1 MTVRTTPI
9 AAFARARLRGRR
21 GLSRLLSA
29 LLARLAWLLRP
40 PLLRLRL
47 RACATGWSVL
57 AVAAGLQPWSAP
69 QAQTLPPPPPARV
82 GLPNECIPGAC
93 GPNVRFNPVGS
104 VTVNA
109 TPNALT
115 INQTSSTAVLNWQNF
130 NIAGGNTVTFRQPDA
145 NSVALNRIHDPNVSR
160 IDGNL
165 LANGQIYLVN
175 PNGLLF
181 GSTARV
187 DVGGLIA
194 STLNIADDR
203 IRSGLLSDPRVAI
216 PVFSGGLG
224 NDAANPAGR
233 IDVFN
238 GAQIFA
244 AGRDQNGTVVRAGNV
259 FLFAPEINNAGSI
272 QVDAG
277 GQVIFAAG
285 QRIFLTGSN
294 TPTLR
299 GLLVEVGEG
308 GAVTHSGD
316 ITSARGNVTLL
327 GMAVNQAGRISATS
341 ALRENGSIRLIARQ
355 VGNDGSAP
363 LGFTQPE
370 PTYFLQV
377 GRAGQVNVA
386 SGSHTEVVLD
396 TTDRA
401 TAPLNDAFAAQARSS
416 ITVEAGQ
423 VQIGG
428 NGSPGATVL
437 QARGGDVTI
446 SARRGVSTVGLPGQI
461 LSTEDRAATVRIG
474 SDVKIDVSGERDVAV
489 DGARNFVY
497 IDRLTSS
504 DLRDAPSQRD
514 GFLRGQGVYVNVSQD
529 HPFIDLSSR
538 RGAVAGTQAER
549 NATAGT
555 IAIRAEGAV
564 DVASGAVF
572 DISGGSTITSTASG
586 RTSQLI
592 DENGR
597 IVDIMQANA
606 NARYVGFSD
615 TFTRDVDAPREGV
628 SSSTRFDAPRSTVV
642 GGFSEGKAAGTVE
655 IIAPRG
661 TLAARIDAD
670 TVSGTRQRTTPPA
683 GGTLR
688 IGGTG
693 DNSTLD
699 GQTEISR
706 AHVLIAND
714 TVTAAGALTPEQR
727 DRLIAVD
734 AKLLGAGRVTQ
745 VAVVS
750 DGMVKLAQDAPLDLG
765 AFGSLSVDA
774 NAVEI
779 GASVTAAG
787 GSVRIAERPLSSND
801 AQGVRREARN
811 LVDAADRGTVRFG
824 VGVTLDTAGRFSND
838 SLLGP
843 QEQSTT
849 PIVRN
854 GGSIDISGRRV
865 DLSTVTRLAVDA
877 GAVVNRNG
885 SLSGGRAGTIS
896 LRGSETSS
904 GLGISN
910 DTGSLVLG
918 ANFEQRISGFGFSAG
933 GGLSIVAPRLQIGG
947 ASAAGETGVTTTLFD
962 RGFETFT
969 LRGTDSLRVAL
980 GAVVKPSLRRLVA
993 APDAR
998 LAASGSPI
1006 TSVATADAP
1015 LPTQQRGASVNLV
1028 SDLSTGQVS
1037 IEPGAQIDVGS
1048 GGQVTLAAG
1057 QRILVDGRLQAS
1069 AGTVRMSLSATPLTG
1084 ATATVENFADR
1095 VIHLGSQAQV
1105 DVSGVSTVQTDAR
1118 GLRRGEV
1125 LDGGTVI
1132 MNAPL
1137 GTVAID
1143 AGATI
1148 RANGTVDA
1156 VDVGP
1161 NGAATRIEAASAGG
1175 TVALAAQN
1183 GLLVD
1188 GVIEARGGAIGAAGG
1203 NLSVQLSGLAPD
1215 QKVPGV
1221 SIEAQLLDAL
1231 YSQDRVLTI
1240 GAQGTPLPG
1249 LGAGFEL
1256 GQIAG
1261 RARVRASLVNGSGF
1275 DRVWLSAS
1283 NVIEAPQSQALVTRG
1298 ALVLESQVLRTGDNA
1313 TLSLNAPTV
1322 AIGFGPR
1329 NVQPGAGVD
1338 AAARGGSGRLQIDA
1352 RNVDLVGD
1360 LTLQGMSQVD
1370 VRAADDL
1377 RLRGGGSPTDVRPR
1391 GSLTASADINITA
1404 AQVYP
1409 VTQTDYTLRVVD
1421 RPAGTIRVAASG
1433 SAPVDPLSAAGSVTF
1448 SAPNYVQTGRVVA
1461 PHGAIVVQADNTV
1474 QIAPTA
1480 ELSVA
1485 GNAVVPYGAVFNR
1498 SVWSYSNNPAA
1509 TGAVLASPGGATLP
1523 DKRIDIAGRSVDVA
1537 PGARIDIGGGGELL
1551 GAEFVA
1557 GPGGSINVTQN
1568 FVPTAP
1574 GAATTQRNALF
1585 ALVPSRGTSL
1595 APFDPLVMADLTTN
1609 AAALTNAGTSAAAG
1623 SNASTLAYGSTIT
1636 IGPGG
1641 PVPAGTYTVMPPR
1654 YALLPGAVAVEPV
1667 AGLRDMDAARVIRE
1681 ASGTT
1686 IVAGRLGNA
1695 DAGTQTAR
1703 WSGFRIYTRE
1713 QFGRLAEFQTYGA
1726 SAFFGAAAQVAGQPA
1741 PRLPVDAGAL
1751 SVAADQLR
1759 FAPSID
1765 AAPAAGGRGAQVALA
1780 APSLTVSASAAVI
1793 PDAPQAEVTLSAAA
1807 LDALQAESLILGARA
1822 ERDGDGNLTLSRGA
1836 QRVAVAAGA
1845 QLRAGEVLLTGSESV
1860 EVSSG
1865 ARIEARASAP
1875 VTPRINLTGDGAALL
1890 VANADDVPALVRS
1903 GASAAGTAT
1912 RGDLTIADSAR
1923 LAGTAVLFDGTREQ
1937 RFAPSVAVNARSV
1950 GLSGAVVNF
1959 GDVPIGTAG
1968 LTLTNTLLAQF
1979 ATAERFTI
1987 RSASGFNFFGTA
1999 TLGTVDATGAPT
2011 LRGLTLDGGAL
2022 TGQGSNGNTATL
2034 TAGQVTLRNTAG
2046 TTASLPGGGQGA
2058 LVINAVGGAGAPGDI
2073 VLGEGRIE
2081 VSGFNEVR
2089 LRAQAAPSAAGGTI
2103 RFEGSGRLDV
2113 SGAVQLSAAQVTA
2126 TSAAD
2131 HGVTASGALA
2141 LLANGSASA
2150 ERPADLGAT
2159 LAFEGR
2165 RVDVSGRIVAPSG
2178 AVTLRATGSD
2188 AGDDV
2193 VLGSGALIDVA
2204 GTTQTFGT
2212 TQADASAGGVALAS
2226 ASGSVR
2232 QEAGARLDL
2241 RGAGRSG
2248 DAGALSIS
2256 ATRGTVELSG
2266 EVATARGS
2274 EANGA
2279 RVTIDVGR
2287 LPDLA
2292 AVTTALTAGAGDAP
2306 ARSVTVRARSG
2317 NTQLGADQ
2325 RIDAAEI
2332 IIAADGSDGATRP
2345 ADGQV
2350 RIDGTLDASGARG
2363 GRVELHARDQ
2373 VALGATARITAA
2385 ATQASE
2391 EGGSVLLSARV
2402 HEAAAARPALDA
2414 IVISEG
2420 AQVDVGATV
2429 AALNGT
2435 MTLRSARVGNDVAI
2449 ATLPSSYLQGAR
2461 QEVVEAVVIANLT
2474 GNLSLSPSGAA
2485 TAANPLPGLRT
2496 ALSDYMSAANRAAM
2510 AARLNR
2516 GGTAGFS
2523 LRPGLEIRTPG
2534 DITLAT
2540 ALDFTAGLV
2549 TGDTGS
2555 PFQWRYGGNTLAGS
2569 DPGALTL
2576 RAGGNI
2582 NITQLLTD
2590 GVTGSASGTTPTLR
2604 PFAAGDSW
2612 RVQLTAGADRSAAS
2626 AATTVGS
2633 SGNVTI
2639 GANGAVRTGTG
2650 RIDIA
2655 AANDITLA
2663 SQTSVI
2669 FSAGVA
2675 SVAGPAFTSAQ
2686 VTSLNPPP
2694 LFTQHGGGVRLTA
2707 GRDIGSTSGST
2718 QLVNEW
2724 LWRVGDLDD
2733 SGGFST
2739 GTLTAWWVNVG
2750 RFQQGVGALGGGDLS
2765 MRAGRDINRVGASV
2779 PTNAFMQAQTAA
2791 ADPTVVTGYALAERN
2806 GGSLDVSAGRRLSG
2820 GTYYAQRG
2828 DLTLR
2833 AGEIE
2838 GSAAS
2843 DQLRVALGN
2852 NRADVQAIG
2861 NARVV
2866 VAFNPT
2872 WAAPATA
2879 QITGGGN
2886 AITPRNVAFATYGED
2901 SALSVRSLTGDV
2913 SFGGS
2918 LSSVYGAQLSA
2929 NTADRRPFL
2938 IAPSTVDLVSFS
2950 GDTQIGGSVLMFPD
2964 ANGQLRMLAD
2974 GSIGGSG
2981 AIVMSDLDPSTLPNA
2996 RAPATLAEQRALFAA
3011 SGALGSFDL
3020 ATTARHA
3027 GTPQPLHVADTEPV
3041 HVVARTGSI
3050 EAVTFDLP
3058 KFAEFS
3064 AGQNIG
3070 NGARLLVQN
3079 ANAESITRIS
3089 AGGDID
3095 FSASGGSATDFSIEI
3110 RGAGAAEVLAG
3121 GAISLGTGGGIVSRG
3136 NLANAFLPEAGAS
3149 LVVAA
3154 GLGRGA
3160 DGFAR
3165 APDYANA
3172 LRQFIRYDAFAA
3184 AGTDA
3189 IELNAS
3195 VLEDKFDAAV
3205 RDLLQR
3211 ALANRAAIDDPNSAI
3226 SRELAALSP
3235 LQLQRA
3241 AITLVTQVQR
3251 VANERFVATVN
3262 TDTFAAGYVALADL
3276 FPRIQ
3281 DHAQG
3286 LRQFVLSNPFDAV
3299 ANAQAL
3305 REQVLAALPD
3315 TIAQVLRLGL
3325 ADPTAVNDPR
3335 SAFSRA
3341 LAGLSDEALSSGG
3354 RELLASTLQVGGTAL
3369 DALRAAGRVDPGQGT
3384 PFARGLTD
3392 LAAAYSPAGAVGAN
3406 DISLVFS
3413 QIKAEQSGDVTLFA
3427 PRGGVLVGQG
3437 NPPAGAIEKRPDQL
3451 GILTLGSGDVFGAV
3465 RDNFDVFRSRVF
3477 TIAGGDIQLWSSL
3490 GNIDAGRG
3498 PRDVTV
3504 APPPRLSIGPDGSV
3518 TFDVTASVSGS
3529 GIGALRTRTE
3539 QPPSDIR
3546 LIAPRGFIDA
3556 GEAGIRADAGTV
3568 TLGTNIVLNAGNISA
3583 GGGVAGGAVVV
3594 APVAPV
3600 PSSSVSN
3607 QATKALEETQ
3617 RTAAAQQKEAEER
3630 AEKERR
3636 KRVRGEFIRFGD
3648 D

>member
-1 MTVRTTPI
+1 MTVRTTPSAPASRI
-9 AAFARARLRGRR
+9 RRRGRR
-21 GLSRLLSA
+21 GLSRLLCA

-40 PLLRLRL
+40 PVLRLRL
-47 RACATGWSVL
+47 RAGAAGWSLL
-57 AVAAGLQPWSAP
+57 AVAAGLQPWSAV
-69 QAQTLPPPPPARV
+69 QAQTVPPVPAPRV
-82 GLPNECIPGAC
+82 GLPNECIPGVC
-93 GPNVRFNPVGS
+93 GPNVRFNPVGG
-104 VTVNA
+104 VTLNA
-109 TPNALT
+109 TSNALT
-115 INQTSSTAVLNWQNF
+115 INQTTGTAVLNWQNF
-130 NIAGGNTVTFRQPDA
+130 NIANGNTVTFRQPDA
-145 NSVALNRIHDPNVSR
+145 NSVALNRIYDPNVSR

-165 LANGQIYLVN
+165 FANGQIYLIN

-194 STLNIADDR
+194 STLNVSDER
-203 IRSGLLSDPRVAI
+203 IRSGLLSDPRVAS
-216 PVFSGGLG
+216 PVFRSGLEE
-224 NDAANPAGR
+224 NSAANPNGR
-233 IDVFN
+233 IDIFS

-244 AGRDQNGTVVRAGNV
+244 AGRDQDGTVIRAGNV

-308 GAVTHSGD
+308 GTVTHSGE
-316 ITSARGNVTLL
+316 ISSARGNVTLM

-355 VGNDGSAP
+355 VGNDGSSP

-377 GRAGQVNVA
+377 GRTGQVNVA
-386 SGSHTEVVLD
+386 SGSRTEVVLD
-396 TTDRA
+396 ATDRA
-401 TAPLNDAFAAQARSS
+401 TAPLNDTFAAQARSS
-416 ITVEAGQ
+416 ITVEGGQ

-428 NGSPGATVL
+428 SGSPGATLL
-437 QARGGDVTI
+437 QARGGDITV
-446 SARRGVSTVGLPGQI
+446 SARRAVAAIGSSGQI
-461 LSTEDRAATVRIG
+461 LGTENETATVNVG
-474 SDVKIDVSGERDVAV
+474 SDAKIDVSGERDVAV

-497 IDRLTSS
+497 IERLTSS
-504 DLRDAPSQRD
+504 DLRDAPTQRD
-514 GFLRGQGVYVNVSQD
+514 GFLRGQGVHVNVAQD

-555 IAIRAEGAV
+555 IAIRAEGSV

-572 DISGGSTITSTASG
+572 DVSGGSTITSTASG

-597 IVDIMQANA
+597 IVDITQASA
-606 NARYVGFSD
+606 DARYVGFAD
-615 TFTRDVDAPREGV
+615 TFTRDLNAPREGV
-628 SSSTRFDAPRSTVV
+628 SSSTRFDAPRSALV
-642 GGFSEGKAAGTVE
+642 GGFTEGKAAGTVE

-661 TLAARIDAD
+661 TLGAQIVAD
-670 TVSGTRQRTTPPA
+670 TVTGTQQRGAPPA

-693 DNSTLD
+693 DNSNLD
-699 GQTEISR
+699 GVAEISR

-714 TVTAAGALTPEQR
+714 TVTAAGALTSDQR
-727 DRLIAVD
+727 NRLIAVD
-734 AKLLGAGRVTQ
+734 AKLLGAGRVTK

-750 DGMVKLAQDAPLDLG
+750 DGMVKLAGDTPLDLG
-765 AFGSLSVDA
+765 AYGSLSVDA
-774 NAVEI
+774 NAVEV

-787 GSVRIAERPLSSND
+787 GSIRIAERPLSSND

-824 VGVTLDTAGRFSND
+824 VGVTLDTSGRFSND
-838 SLLGP
+838 SLLPP
-843 QEQSTT
+843 QALPTT
-849 PIVRN
+849 PVVRN

-877 GAVVNRNG
+877 GASVNRSG
-885 SLSGGRAGTIS
+885 SVSGGRAGTIA

-904 GLGISN
+904 GLGIAS
-910 DTGSLVLG
+910 DPGSLVLG
-918 ANFEQRISGFGFSAG
+918 AGFEQRISGFGFSAG
-933 GGLSIVAPRLQIGG
+933 GGISIVAPRVQIGG
-947 ASAAGETGVTTTLFD
+947 AASLGETGVSAALFD

-980 GAVVKPSLRRLVA
+980 GAVIKPSLRRLVA
-993 APDAR
+993 DPDVR
-998 LAASGSPI
+998 LAASG
-1006 TSVATADAP
+1006 TSIMAVARAEGP
-1015 LPTQQRGASVNLV
+1015 LPTQQRGASVSLV
-1028 SDLSTGQVS
+1028 SDLPGGQIS

-1048 GGQVTLAAG
+1048 GGQVALTAG
-1057 QRILVDGRLQAS
+1057 RQILVDGSIRAA
-1069 AGTVRMSLSATPLTG
+1069 AGNVRMSLNSTSLTG
-1084 ATATVENFADR
+1084 ATATAENFAGR
-1095 VIHLGSQAQV
+1095 VIHLGGQAQV

-1118 GLRRGEV
+1118 GLRRGDV
-1125 LDGGTVI
+1125 LDAGNVVLS
-1132 MNAPL
+1132 APL

-1148 RANGTVDA
+1148 RANGTADA
-1156 VDVGP
+1156 IDVGP
-1161 NGAATRIEAASAGG
+1161 NGATTRIDAASAGG

-1188 GVIEARGGAIGAAGG
+1188 GTIEARGGAIGAAGG
-1203 NLSVQLSGLAPD
+1203 NLSVQLSGLTPD
-1215 QKVPGV
+1215 QKTVGN
-1221 SIEAQLLDAL
+1221 IEQPLLDAL
-1231 YSQDRVLTI
+1231 YSQDRVLTL
-1240 GAQGTPLPG
+1240 GAPGAPLPG
-1249 LGAGFEL
+1249 LGSDFEL
-1256 GQIAG
+1256 AQIAG
-1261 RARVRASLVNGSGF
+1261 RARVKASLVNGSGF
-1275 DRVWLSAS
+1275 DRVWLSSS
-1283 NVIEAPQSQALVTRG
+1283 NVIETPQSQSLVTRG

-1329 NVQPGAGVD
+1329 SAPPGPGVD
-1338 AAARGGSGRLQIDA
+1338 AAVRGGSGRLQIDA

-1370 VRAADDL
+1370 IRAADDL
-1377 RLRGGGSPTDVRPR
+1377 RLRGGGSPTDLRPQ
-1391 GSLTASADINITA
+1391 GSLTASADINLTA

-1409 VTQTDYTLRVVD
+1409 VTQTDYTMRVID

-1433 SAPVDPLSAAGSVTF
+1433 NAPLDPLSAAGSVTF

-1461 PHGAIVVQADNTV
+1461 PHGAITVQAGDAV

-1485 GNAVVPYGAVFNR
+1485 GNALVPYGAVFNR
-1498 SVWSYSNNPAA
+1498 SAWSYSNNPAA
-1509 TGAVLASPGGATLP
+1509 IDAVLASPGGATLP
-1523 DKRIDIAGRSVDVA
+1523 DKRIDIAGRNVDIA

-1557 GPGGSINVTQN
+1557 GPGGSTNVSLN

-1574 GAATTQRNALF
+1574 GASTTQRNPLF
-1585 ALVPSRGTSL
+1585 ALVPARGTSL
-1595 APFDPLVMADLTTN
+1595 APFDPLIMSDLTTN
-1609 AAALTNAGTSAAAG
+1609 AAALSNAGTAAASG
-1623 SNASTLAYGSTIT
+1623 ANASTLAYGSSIT

-1641 PVPAGTYTVMPPR
+1641 PIPAGTYTVMPPR

-1667 AGLRDMDAARVIRE
+1667 AGLRDIDPARAIQEAA
-1681 ASGTT
+1681 GTT

-1695 DAGTQTAR
+1695 DAGTQAAR
-1703 WSGFRIYTRE
+1703 WSGFRIYTRQ
-1713 QFGRLAEFQTYGA
+1713 QFDRLAEFQTYGA

-1751 SVAADQLR
+1751 SVAADALR
-1759 FAPSID
+1759 FGPSID
-1765 AAPAAGGRGAQVALA
+1765 AAPAAGGRGAELAIA
-1780 APSLTVSASAAVI
+1780 APSLTVAAGAAPV
-1793 PDAPQAEVTLSAAA
+1793 PDAPRTDVTLSATA

-1822 ERDGDGNLTLSRGA
+1822 ERDDAGNLTLTRTA
-1836 QRVAVAAGA
+1836 QRVSVEAGA
-1845 QLRAGEVLLTGSESV
+1845 QLRAGEVLLAASDSV
-1860 EVSSG
+1860 EVGSG
-1865 ARIEARASAP
+1865 ARIGARGEAP
-1875 VTPRINLTGDGAALL
+1875 TTPRIDLTGDGAALL
-1890 VANADDVPALVRS
+1890 VSNANDVPALVRS
-1903 GASAAGTAT
+1903 GASPAGTAA

-1923 LAGTAVLFDGTREQ
+1923 LEGDAVLFDGTREQ
-1937 RFAPSVAVNARSV
+1937 RFAPSVALSARSV

-1959 GDVPIGTAG
+1959 GDVPTGTAG
-1968 LTLTNTLLAQF
+1968 LTLTNALLAQF
-1979 ATAERFTI
+1979 GSAERFTI
-1987 RSASGFNFFGTA
+1987 RSASGFNFFGNA
-1999 TLGTVDATGAPT
+1999 TLGAVDATGAPT
-2011 LRGLTLDGGAL
+2011 LRGLTLDGSAL
-2022 TGQGSNGNTATL
+2022 TGRGGSDSTATL
-2034 TAGQVTLRNTAG
+2034 TAGQVTLRNSAG
-2046 TTASLPGGGQGA
+2046 STASAPGDGQGA
-2058 LVINAVGGAGAPGDI
+2058 LVINAVGGDGAAGDI
-2073 VLGEGRIE
+2073 VLGEGRIA
-2081 VSGFNEVR
+2081 VSGFNDAT
-2089 LRAQAAPSAAGGTI
+2089 LRAQPAPTAPGGNI

-2113 SGAVQLSAAQVTA
+2113 SGAVQLAAAQVTA
-2126 TSAAD
+2126 ATAAD
-2131 HGVTASGALA
+2131 HGVSATGALNLVASGAA
-2141 LLANGSASA
+2141 GA
-2150 ERPADLGAT
+2150 ERPAELGAT
-2159 LAFEGR
+2159 LTFEGR

-2178 AVTLRATGSD
+2178 VVTLRATGGAAS
-2188 AGDDV
+2188 DDV
-2193 VLGSGALIDVA
+2193 VLADGALVDVA
-2204 GTTQTFGT
+2204 GTTQTFANT
-2212 TQADASAGGVALAS
+2212 RADASAGGIALS
-2226 ASGSVR
+2226 STSGAVR

-2241 RGAGRSG
+2241 RGAGSRG
-2248 DAGALSIS
+2248 DAGSLVIEA
-2256 ATRGTVELSG
+2256 ARGTVNLAG
-2266 EVATARGS
+2266 EVATAPGS
-2274 EANGA
+2274 DANGA
-2279 RVTIDVGR
+2279 RIAVDAGR

-2292 AVTTALTAGAGDAP
+2292 AVTHALTTGAEGAS
-2306 ARSVTVRARSG
+2306 ARSVSVRVRNG
-2317 NTQLGADQ
+2317 DTQLDVDQ
-2325 RIDAAEI
+2325 RIDAHEI
-2332 IIAADGSDGATRP
+2332 VIAADGGESATRP

-2350 RIDGTLDASGARG
+2350 RVDGRLDAGGVRG
-2363 GRVELHARDQ
+2363 GRVEVHARDQ
-2373 VALGATARITAA
+2373 VALGATARIDATA
-2385 ATQASE
+2385 TGEGE
-2391 EGGSVLLSARV
+2391 EGGSVLMSAGV
-2402 HEAAAARPALDA
+2402 HENAAARPALDA
-2414 IVISEG
+2414 IVISDG
-2420 AQVDVGATV
+2420 AQVNVGGTS

-2435 MTLRSARVGNDVAI
+2435 VTLRSARVGNDVAI
-2449 ATLPSSYLQGAR
+2449 AALPSSYLQGAR
-2461 QEVVEAVVIANLT
+2461 QEVIEAVVLANLT
-2474 GNLSLSPSGAA
+2474 GNLSLSPSGASS
-2485 TAANPLPGLRT
+2485 AANPLPGLRT
-2496 ALSDYMSAANRAAM
+2496 TLSDYMSAANRAAM
-2510 AARLNR
+2510 TARLNR
-2516 GGTAGFS
+2516 TGAAAFS

-2534 DITLAT
+2534 DINLAA
-2540 ALDFTAGLV
+2540 ALDFAAGLV
-2549 TGDTGS
+2549 PGDTGS
-2555 PFQWRYGGNTLAGS
+2555 PFQWRYGGDTLAAS

-2576 RAGGNI
+2576 RAGGSINI
-2582 NITQLLTD
+2582 NQLLTD
-2590 GVTGSASGTTPTLR
+2590 GVTGTATGTSPTLR
-2604 PFAAGDSW
+2604 PFATGESW
-2612 RVQLTAGADRSAAS
+2612 RYQLTAGADRTAANA
-2626 AATTVGS
+2626 AATTGT
-2633 SGNVTI
+2633 SGNVAV
-2639 GANGAVRTGTG
+2639 GASGAVRTGTG

-2663 SQTSVI
+2663 SATSVI

-2675 SVAGPAFTSAQ
+2675 TVNGPTFTNPQ
-2686 VTSLNPPP
+2686 VTALSPPP
-2694 LFTQHGGGVRLTA
+2694 QFTQHGGSVRLAA
-2707 GRDIGSTSGST
+2707 GRDITSTSGTT

-2733 SGGFST
+2733 SGSFAA
-2739 GTLTAWWVNVG
+2739 GTPTAWWVNVG

-2765 MRAGRDINRVGASV
+2765 INAGRDINRVGASV
-2779 PTNAFMQAQTAA
+2779 PTNAFMQPLGDP
-2791 ADPTVVTGYALAERN
+2791 ADPATGYVLAERN
-2806 GGSLDVSAGRRLSG
+2806 GGALDVRAGRRLSG
-2820 GTYYAQRG
+2820 GILYAQRG
-2828 DLTLR
+2828 DFSVR
-2833 AGEIE
+2833 AGEID
-2838 GSAAS
+2838 GTVAS
-2843 DQLRVALGN
+2843 DQLRLALGN
-2852 NRADVQAIG
+2852 NRADVQAHG
-2861 NARVV
+2861 DARVV

-2872 WAAPATA
+2872 WASPAAA

-2886 AITPRNVAFATYGED
+2886 ANTPRNVAFATYGKD
-2901 SALSVRSLTGDV
+2901 SAVSVRSQTGDV

-2918 LSSVYGAQLSA
+2918 LSSVFGAQLST
-2929 NTADRRPFL
+2929 NSADRRPFL

-2981 AIVMSDLDPSTLPNA
+2981 ALVMSDLDPASLPSA
-2996 RAPATLAEQRALFAA
+2996 AAPATLSEQRALFAA

-3020 ATTARHA
+3020 ATTQRHA
-3027 GTPQPLHVADTEPV
+3027 SLPEPLHAADAEPV
-3041 HVVARTGSI
+3041 HVVARSGSI
-3050 EAVTFDLP
+3050 ESVTFDLP

-3064 AGQNIG
+3064 AGQTIG

-3079 ANAESITRIS
+3079 ANAESVTRIR

-3110 RGAGAAEVLAG
+3110 RGEGAAEVLAG

-3136 NLANAFLPEAGAS
+3136 NLANAFLPQAGAS

-3154 GLGRGA
+3154 GLGRGE
-3160 DGFAR
+3160 DGFAQ

-3172 LRQFIRYDAFAA
+3172 LRQFIRFDAFAS
-3184 AGTDA
+3184 AGADA
-3189 IELNAS
+3189 GVLNAA
-3195 VLEDKFDAAV
+3195 VLEDKFDAAIA
-3205 RDLLQR
+3205 DLLQR
-3211 ALANRAAIDDPNSAI
+3211 ALADRAAVDDPNSAI

-3241 AITLVTQVQR
+3241 AITLVAQVQR
-3251 VANERFVATVN
+3251 VANERFVATRN

-3276 FPRIQ
+3276 FPRVQ
-3281 DHAQG
+3281 DYAQG
-3286 LRQFVLSNPFDAV
+3286 LRQFVLNNPFGVA
-3299 ANAQAL
+3299 ANADAL
-3305 REQVLAALPD
+3305 SEQVVSSLPEA
-3315 TIAQVLRLGL
+3315 IAQVLRLGL
-3325 ADPTAVNDPR
+3325 ADPASVNDPT

-3341 LAGLSDEALSSGG
+3341 LSDLTDEALSSAG
-3354 RELLASTLQVGGTAL
+3354 RELLASSLRVGGAAL
-3369 DALRAAGRVDPGQGT
+3369 DDLRAAGRVDPGQGT

-3392 LAAAYSPAGAVGAN
+3392 LAAAFSPAGAVGAN

-3413 QIKAEQSGDVTLFA
+3413 QIKAEQSGDVALFA

-3504 APPPRLSIGPDGSV
+3504 APPPRLSIAPDGSV

-3529 GIGALRTRTE
+3529 GIGALRTRAD

-3594 APVAPV
+3594 APAAPV
-3600 PSSSVSN
+3600 PTSSVSN

-3617 RTAAAQQKEAEER
+3617 RSAAAQQKEAEER

-3636 KRVRGEFIRFGD
+3636 KRVRGEFIGFGD